1 MSISLD
7 QIITNPELAK
17 TVSTEWIQ
25 GELQKQP
32 YNRFLQGL
40 MDERSQSKSGFG
52 YFDPQSLIDSIISDV
67 KPSKPSSFFIR
78 DIELAAENTFAEAD
92 TSAKKEA
99 IITGAAIGTG
109 AIVTKGLSDLKPDVL
124 KVNEKPEE
132 GGLLGFLNRLDGT
145 INPKASTPE
154 LDPMLKK
161 ENYEKA
167 EAEDL
172 EYLDVTDEIT
182 ETVEEVEDEIELETN
197 ELPESQEQIPTL
209 ETNQNMEEEEDYPD
223 QMVFVDNVEKKK
235 KKKSKKS
242 KSKSNYRWSSE
253 TEADYTMT
261 NLDPFTV
268 WINSID
274 GVEITAVESK
284 QSGKKKKK
292 NKKKNKP
299 HSKSLESKPEIA
311 SEALAGLLTNQGHYE
326 DAIAM
331 YEQLSLKNPEKSSF
345 FAAKIESIKDK
356 I

>member
-17 TVSTEWIQ
+17 SVSTEWIQ

-40 MDERSQSKSGFG
+40 LEERSQTNTGFS
-52 YFDPQSLIDSIISDV
+52 YSDPQSLIDSIISDE
-67 KPSKPSSFFIR
+67 KPSNSGSYFIR
-78 DIELAAENTFAEAD
+78 DIELSAENTFAEAD
-92 TSAKKEA
+92 TSVKKEA

-109 AIVTKGLSDLKPDVL
+109 AMMAKGLAGSKPDASEL
-124 KVNEKPEE
+124 IKQPEE
-132 GGLLGFLNRLDGT
+132 KGLLGFLNRLDGT
-145 INPKASTPE
+145 VTPKASTPE

-167 EAEDL
+167 DAEDL

-182 ETVEEVEDEIELETN
+182 KKVDDVEDEIELESN
-197 ELPESQEQIPTL
+197 EITEIQEQIPTL
-209 ETNQNMEEEEDYPD
+209 ETNQNIEEEEDYPD
-223 QMVFVDNVEKKK
+223 QMVFVDNVDSKK

-242 KSKSNYRWSSE
+242 KFNYRWSSQ
-253 TEADYTMT
+253 TEADYTMSG
-261 NLDPFTV
+261 LDPFTV
-268 WINSID
+268 WINNID
-274 GVEITAVESK
+274 GVEMTAVESK
-284 QSGKKKKK
+284 QEGKKKKKKKKK
-292 NKKKNKP
+292 NKAQ
-299 HSKSLESKPEIA
+299 SKSLESKPEIA